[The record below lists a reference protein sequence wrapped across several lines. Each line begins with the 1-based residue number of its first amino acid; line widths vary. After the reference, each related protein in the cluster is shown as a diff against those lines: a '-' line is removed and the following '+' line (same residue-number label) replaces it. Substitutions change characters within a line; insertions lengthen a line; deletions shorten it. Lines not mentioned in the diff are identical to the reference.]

1 MGIESY
7 SFNILDSIL
16 LPPPGQNG
24 EEGERNMGQK
34 LATKVLSRLG
44 FYPSLLHNVILAR
57 TSERNWYDRIDEN
70 VILGALPF
78 RGMVDELKSQGVT
91 GVVSLNMD
99 FELWMFSHG
108 KEVIDSFIFFKS
120 TWINF
125 HISLTIWGKCTLTM
139 EESFIFHG
147 VISKNKAKN

>member
-120 TWINF
+120 T
-125 HISLTIWGKCTLTM
+125 
-139 EESFIFHG
+139 
-147 VISKNKAKN
+147 